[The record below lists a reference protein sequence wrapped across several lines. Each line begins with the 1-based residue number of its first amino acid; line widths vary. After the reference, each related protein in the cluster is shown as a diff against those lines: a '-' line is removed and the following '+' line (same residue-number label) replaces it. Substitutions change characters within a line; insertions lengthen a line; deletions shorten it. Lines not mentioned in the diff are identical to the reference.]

1 MPRER
6 KPRFSARMIRLVSP
20 MDGDCAGTAAVWRHH
35 PWYWNPI
42 PLFWVL
48 LTAQVGL
55 SLRPMHA
62 RLRAPVRRATS
73 AAALLWS
80 CAALFGA
87 RVVGQL
93 EALLVAPAWLPDM
106 DTWYSGLM
114 PYHFLLPA
122 QIAILMLMAVVAW
135 NRRVRGGQFA
145 RANPRA
151 AEALRI
157 LAVVYFAVMAIR
169 LAVNINENGADFWR
183 EGAIP
188 VAFHWVLALFILV
201 SGRASETMRGMRMP
215 PQ

>member
-1 MPRER
+1 M
-6 KPRFSARMIRLVSP
+6 
-20 MDGDCAGTAAVWRHH
+20 
-35 PWYWNPI
+35 NP
-42 PLFWVL
+42 
-48 LTAQVGL
+48 
-55 SLRPMHA
+55 
-62 RLRAPVRRATS
+62 APARRATS
-73 AAALLWS
+73 AAALLWG
-80 CAALFGA
+80 CAALFA
-87 RVVGQL
+87 SRVVGQL

-106 DTWYSGLM
+106 DAWYSGLM

-157 LAVVYFAVMAIR
+157 LAVIYFAVMAIR
-169 LAVNINENGADFWR
+169 LAVNVNENGGDFWR

-215 PQ
+215 PEHRHQDDEADDIPYGDVPALANPLEHGPGLGVEVRHRHAS